1 MVGMF
6 PHLTVQERNG
16 TAWFLESESE
26 LRDFLLENNWTKAEA
41 ILRDLGSRGLRK
53 EEEARRPQTQTLK
66 QNMQANF
73 LDRYDTKSLRSL

>member
-1 MVGMF
+1 MF

-16 TAWFLESESE
+16 TAWFLESESV